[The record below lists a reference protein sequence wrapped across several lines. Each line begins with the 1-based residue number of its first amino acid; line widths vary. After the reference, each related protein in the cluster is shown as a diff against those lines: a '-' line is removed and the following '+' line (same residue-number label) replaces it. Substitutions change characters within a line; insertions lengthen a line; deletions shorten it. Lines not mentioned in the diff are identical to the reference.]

1 MRQGTTPIV
10 TLEVEKE
17 FDNCNVFVTIDQDG
31 MQITKSSRGSNDIE
45 IVKHYDESGN
55 FDYSSVAMYLTQSET
70 LRFEVGSAR
79 VQIKWID
86 FIGDAHATNIGTFM
100 IDESLLME
108 VIEYGN

>member
-10 TLEVEKE
+10 TLEVAQE
-17 FDNCNVFVTIDQDG
+17 FDNCNVFVTVDQDG
-31 MQITKSSRGSNDIE
+31 MQITKSSRESNDIE
-45 IVKHYDESGN
+45 IVKHYDESGS
-55 FDYSSVAMYLTQSET
+55 FDYSSVAMYLTQAET
-70 LRFEVGSAR
+70 LRFEVGNAR

-86 FIGDAHATNIGTFM
+86 FVGDTHATNIGTFK